1 MSGADQEPRRWRTEE
16 NDAEG
21 NGKGGK
27 EEKGLSVV
35 LSAKCTC
42 IYDNTFDTNKYKL
55 FALPGC
61 SPHTVFA
68 FCPCCKTAT
77 LRAMDSNGKKQKKR
91 GTVRL

>member
-27 EEKGLSVV
+27 EDKGLSVV

-55 FALPGC
+55 G
-61 SPHTVFA
+61 S
-68 FCPCCKTAT
+68 CCRVVHPT
-77 LRAMDSNGKKQKKR
+77 LFSRFVPVVNPQH
-91 GTVRL
+91 